1 MTKLTDTQAILLSNA
16 AQRED
21 GSVLPL
27 TASLAA
33 GPQIDKAIAAL
44 LRRELI
50 SVQQPLQ
57 TEHNEKADE
66 PAPPAYVI
74 TSAGLAAIGL
84 ADDADA
90 ARDDQTTAPLPAT
103 SVPQG
108 APAPGTSSIS
118 AAPAMSKIGRVLGL
132 LQRDEGA
139 SVRELIAATGWLP
152 HTTRAAL
159 TGLRKK
165 GHVIDRTGRGE
176 TTCYRVAR

>member
-27 TASLAA
+27 PSSLVA

-44 LRRELI
+44 LRRDLI
-50 SVQQPLQ
+50 SIRLALQ
-57 TEHNEKADE
+57 SESEGEDRPT
-66 PAPPAYVI
+66 PPDYVV
-74 TSAGLAAIGL
+74 TAAGLAAIGV
-84 ADDADA
+84 DNDTDAVG
-90 ARDDQTTAPLPAT
+90 DDQTSARLPAT
-103 SVPQG
+103 SVPQDAPTSG
-108 APAPGTSSIS
+108 TSSVPQAPAPT
-118 AAPAMSKIGRVLGL
+118 KIGQVLGL

-139 SVRELIAATGWLP
+139 SLGELIGATGWLP

-176 TTCYRVAR
+176 TTCYWVAR